1 MAYSNT
7 ALTAAEQTGFT
18 NDKPMMIVQQASNP
32 TDAHWTTT
40 GAHGGSDVTLASEPA
55 TRAYDSIGSIVTSTT
70 GVASTSPKYFNF
82 YFATAISFDTL
93 LILGH
98 NFNSIGITSV
108 SLDIADNA
116 DFDEGVK
123 EIAKYTIDGSTD
135 NRILEMTLTNTSQ
148 LNSQSC
154 TTVNTDKTLTVTNSS
169 TFLVG
174 DAITGTGVASSTY
187 IESITDATHIEM
199 TNAATANG
207 TNSLTFTQ
215 FRAGLGGSS
224 QRWSGVQYVRLRI
237 VHGGSEDPEFAECL
251 LGYRYQLQRNP
262 NLPWDNKREYSET
275 VDSTALSGLTRRYV
289 QFRGQAKRSFTYPV
303 WDSDEITVIEN
314 WWDSIEDGTKPFVYI
329 ETPSSSPQAMM
340 MIMDNPELKFKV
352 TGPVQRVLSFNMTE
366 QPLYLAR
373 E

>member
-1 MAYSNT
+1 
-7 ALTAAEQTGFT
+7 
-18 NDKPMMIVQQASNP
+18 
-32 TDAHWTTT
+32 
-40 GAHGGSDVTLASEPA
+40 
-55 TRAYDSIGSIVTSTT
+55 YDSIGSIVTSTT

-237 VHGGSEDPEFAECL
+237 VHG
-251 LGYRYQLQRNP
+251 
-262 NLPWDNKREYSET
+262 
-275 VDSTALSGLTRRYV
+275 
-289 QFRGQAKRSFTYPV
+289 
-303 WDSDEITVIEN
+303 
-314 WWDSIEDGTKPFVYI
+314 
-329 ETPSSSPQAMM
+329 
-340 MIMDNPELKFKV
+340 
-352 TGPVQRVLSFNMTE
+352 
-366 QPLYLAR
+366 
-373 E
+373 

>member
-1 MAYSNT
+1 MT
-7 ALTAAEQTGFT
+7 KAA
-18 NDKPMMIVQQASNP
+18 
-32 TDAHWTTT
+32 
-40 GAHGGSDVTLASEPA
+40 
-55 TRAYDSIGSIVTSTT
+55 
-70 GVASTSPKYFNF
+70 
-82 YFATAISFDTL
+82 
-93 LILGH
+93 
-98 NFNSIGITSV
+98 
-108 SLDIADNA
+108 
-116 DFDEGVK
+116 
-123 EIAKYTIDGSTD
+123 
-135 NRILEMTLTNTSQ
+135 
-148 LNSQSC
+148 
-154 TTVNTDKTLTVTNSS
+154 
-169 TFLVG
+169 
-174 DAITGTGVASSTY
+174 TGTAG
-187 IESITDATHIEM
+187 
-199 TNAATANG
+199 
-207 TNSLTFTQ
+207 SLTIPFTQ
-215 FRAGLGGSS
+215 YDYTSGGTAQRYSS
-224 QRWSGVQYVRLRI
+224 AQYVRLRI
-237 VHGGSEDPEFAECL
+237 VHAGSEDPEFAECL